1 LRTSRFDGGSRA
13 EPSALNGDDGSPW
26 WPARAPRA
34 QPAPSPQSA
43 KSVTKNTTTTTT
55 TSAALALLSVE
66 ALSLSFGGLA
76 ALSEVSF
83 EVGEGE
89 IFSLIG
95 PNGAGKTTVFNVLTG
110 LYRADVGRAMLAG
123 RELTRLAP
131 HRIARAGVARTF
143 QNTEVFRALSA
154 LDNVLVGEH
163 ARLRAGVLGAACR
176 LPSVWREE
184 AAARGRARGW
194 LERVGLG
201 DVVDVEAGS
210 LPLGQQKRL
219 EMARALAG
227 RPRLL
232 LLDEPA
238 GGLNSTETRTLMA
251 LIRGLRDELGV
262 TIMLVEHD
270 MDLVMSISD
279 RVAVLHHGRKIAD
292 GTPGAVAADPAVI
305 EAYLG
310 TPAEGAG

>member
-1 LRTSRFDGGSRA
+1 
-13 EPSALNGDDGSPW
+13 
-26 WPARAPRA
+26 
-34 QPAPSPQSA
+34 
-43 KSVTKNTTTTTT
+43 V
-55 TSAALALLSVE
+55 ALLSVE
-66 ALSLSFGGLA
+66 ALSLAFGGLT
-76 ALSEVSF
+76 ALSEVSL

-110 LYRADVGRAMLAG
+110 LYAPLAGRAMLDG
-123 RELTRLAP
+123 QDLTRMPP

-176 LPSVWREE
+176 LPGVRREE
-184 AAARGRARGW
+184 ADARGRARAW

-201 DVVDVEAGS
+201 DVAAVEAGS

-227 RPRLL
+227 QPRLL

-238 GGLNSTETRTLMA
+238 GGLNPTETRTLMA
-251 LIRGLRDELGV
+251 LIRGLREELGL

-292 GTPGAVAADPAVI
+292 GAPRSVAGDPAVI

-310 TPAEGAG
+310 TPADAAG

>member
-1 LRTSRFDGGSRA
+1 M
-13 EPSALNGDDGSPW
+13 
-26 WPARAPRA
+26 
-34 QPAPSPQSA
+34 
-43 KSVTKNTTTTTT
+43 
-55 TSAALALLSVE
+55 ALLSVQ
-66 ALSLSFGGLA
+66 ALSLAFGGLA

-83 EVGEGE
+83 EVAQGE

-110 LYRADVGRAMLAG
+110 LYPPQVGRALFDG
-123 RELTRLAP
+123 RDLTRMAP

-154 LDNVLVGEH
+154 LDNVMVGEH

-176 LPSVWREE
+176 LPRVRREE
-184 AAARGRARGW
+184 AEASARARGW
-194 LERVGLG
+194 LERVGLA
-201 DVVDVEAGS
+201 DVAEVEAGS

-219 EMARALAG
+219 EMARALAA

-251 LIRGLRDELGV
+251 LIRGLRDELGL
-262 TIMLVEHD
+262 TIMVVEHD

-292 GTPGAVAADPAVI
+292 GTPRSVAADAAVI

-310 TPAEGAG
+310 TPAGAAG

>member
-1 LRTSRFDGGSRA
+1 M
-13 EPSALNGDDGSPW
+13 
-26 WPARAPRA
+26 AR
-34 QPAPSPQSA
+34 
-43 KSVTKNTTTTTT
+43 
-55 TSAALALLSVE
+55 LSVE
-66 ALSLSFGGLA
+66 ALSLAFGGLT
-76 ALSEVSF
+76 ALSEVSL

-110 LYRADVGRAMLAG
+110 LYAPLAGRAMLDG
-123 RELTRLAP
+123 QDLTRMPP

-176 LPSVWREE
+176 LPGVRREE
-184 AAARGRARGW
+184 AAARGRAWAW
-194 LERVGLG
+194 LERGGLG
-201 DVVDVEAGS
+201 DGAEVEAGS

-227 RPRLL
+227 QPRLL

-238 GGLNSTETRTLMA
+238 GGLNPTETRTLMA
-251 LIRGLRDELGV
+251 LIRGLREELGL

-292 GTPGAVAADPAVI
+292 GTPGSVAADPAVI

-310 TPAEGAG
+310 TPADAAG